1 MMHIKILVGYTFAV
15 YELVVSIV
23 TRVLFSNLIVQFG
36 SRVNVANTND
46 VVRELRPGTVM
57 VSASV
62 NDV

>member
-1 MMHIKILVGYTFAV
+1 MDIKILVGYTFAV
-15 YELVVSIV
+15 CELVVSIV
-23 TRVLFSNLIVQFG
+23 IGVLFYNFIVQFG

-62 NDV
+62 NKV